1 MAKLLIEDP
10 EGGTQVPFL
19 RGILTRSL
27 QNSGLPFEDA
37 YQLATTIRQE
47 LDEANSVTLDELR
60 SKVLAHL
67 EKSSTADI
75 VSRYQQQ
82 GNADTNIQVK
92 RVDGRVTPFSGD
104 QHRHCLETIGLTHQE
119 AAMVTEEIRKHLI
132 ENQMNTVSSQ
142 EIGRLTYNF
151 LEKTEKLGPAVAKRW
166 LVWIDFMRSGRPLI
180 LLIGGTSGCGKS
192 TIATALA
199 NQLDIVRTQSTDM
212 LREVMR
218 SMLSK
223 RLLPI
228 LHSSS
233 FSAWQALPSH
243 EGRPLEDHDELL
255 LAEGFLAQADLLSV
269 ASEAVIER
277 ALRER
282 VSLIFEGVHIHP
294 SLLDRIPTD
303 TDAVIAPI
311 MLAVLKRSQLK
322 ERIAGRG
329 TKVPQRRS
337 ERYLQNFQDIWHLQS
352 FLLSEADRTKIPII
366 VNTKRDIVIREIM
379 RTVIETLSKEFT
391 SSPEE
396 VFGKN

>member
-1 MAKLLIEDP
+1 VAKLLIEDP
-10 EGGTQVPFL
+10 DGGTQVPFL

-27 QNSGLPFEDA
+27 QNSGLPFDDA
-37 YQLATTIRQE
+37 YQLATTVRQE
-47 LDEANSVTLDELR
+47 LDDATSITLDELR
-60 SKVLAHL
+60 SKVVSLL
-67 EKSSTADI
+67 EKNSTPEV

-82 GNADTNIQVK
+82 GNADTNIEVK
-92 RVDGRVTPFSGD
+92 NLDGRMTPFSAD
-104 QHRHCLETIGLTHQE
+104 QHRHCLETIGLTYGE
-119 AAMVTEEIRKHLI
+119 AMLVTEEIRKHLI
-132 ENQMNTVSSQ
+132 DSQMTTVSSQ
-142 EIGRLTYNF
+142 EISRLTYRF

-166 LVWIDFMRSGRPLI
+166 LVWIDFLRSGRPLI
-180 LLIGGTSGCGKS
+180 LLVGGTSGCGKS

-228 LHSSS
+228 LHASS

-243 EGRPLEDHDELL
+243 EGRPLEDHDEVL

-311 MLAVLKRSQLK
+311 MLAVLKRGGLK
-322 ERIAGRG
+322 ERISGRG

-337 ERYLQNFQDIWHLQS
+337 KRYLDNFEDIWNLQS

-366 VNTKRDIVIREIM
+366 VNNKRDAVIREIM
-379 RTVIETLSKEFT
+379 RTVIETLSKEFNAT
-391 SSPEE
+391 PEE
-396 VFGKN
+396 VFG